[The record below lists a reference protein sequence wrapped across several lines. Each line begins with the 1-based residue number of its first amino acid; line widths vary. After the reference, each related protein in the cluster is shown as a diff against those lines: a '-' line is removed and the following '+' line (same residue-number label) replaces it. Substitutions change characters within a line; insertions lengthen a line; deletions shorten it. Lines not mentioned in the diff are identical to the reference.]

1 MDNKEKNFISAVVY
15 LHNDSENAIRF
26 LNELT
31 RLLEIH
37 FEKYELVA
45 VNDACTDNTV
55 DLLRSWSKEL
65 NHPVTIVHMSLYHG
79 AEKAMNAGI
88 DAAIGDYVYEFDSV
102 CMDYDI
108 GLIMQAYRKALD
120 GNDIVSVC
128 PTRTRLSSR
137 LFYKVF
143 NRRSRS
149 RYRIQ
154 TDVFRLV
161 TRRAINRVN
170 ASNSFMPYRKAAY
183 AASGLKMESLTFDGK
198 VRNRQKDRFTL
209 AINSLTLYTDTAF
222 RVSMRITFFMMLL
235 AFAALVYTI
244 VTYSTGRSVRGWT
257 TTMLVMTFGFFGLF
271 ALLSILIKYASLNL
285 YMGFCK
291 QKYLIE
297 NVEKIQKSRSEG

>member
-15 LHNDSENAIRF
+15 LHNDSEKAITF
-26 LNELT
+26 FDALT
-31 RLLEIH
+31 GQLDWY

-79 AEKAMNAGI
+79 TENAMTAGI
-88 DAAIGDYVYEFDSV
+88 DAAIGDYVFEFDSV
-102 CMDYDI
+102 RMNYDI
-108 GLIMQAYRKALD
+108 DLIIQAYRKALD
-120 GNDIVSVC
+120 GNDIVCVC
-128 PTRTRLSSR
+128 PTRTRATSR
-137 LFYKVF
+137 LFYSIF
-143 NRRSRS
+143 NNRSMS
-149 RYRIQ
+149 GYRIQ

-183 AASGLKMESLTFDGK
+183 AASGLKMEFLTFEGK
-198 VRNRQKDRFTL
+198 VRNRQKARFSL

-222 RVSMRITFFMMLL
+222 RVSMAITVFMMLL
-235 AFAALVYTI
+235 AVAALVYTI
-244 VTYSTGRSVRGWT
+244 VTYSTGKSVRGWT

-285 YMGFCK
+285 YMGFRK

-297 NVEKIQKSRSEG
+297 NVEKIQKSRAK